1 MIGIITLFSFIY
13 TIPLFCEHT
22 WEKDDNGTIRTVQTI
37 LRKEGPVKEV
47 YYPVYRTWAN
57 FFVLFVIPTISLM
70 ILNTL
75 TIKKVTFFHQCN
87 NKPKYNNVR
96 FSCDSSHF
104 LHKLLCVWA
113 KKMLFGLF
121 QK

>member
-22 WEKDDNGTIRTVQTI
+22 WEKYRNGTIRTVQTI

-47 YYPVYRTWAN
+47 YYPVYRTGMN
-57 FFVLFVIPTISLM
+57 LFVLFVIPTISLS

-75 TIKKVTFFHQCN
+75 VIKEVFLLLLLFIYHELVPYSLFFMRVIHSFII
-87 NKPKYNNVR
+87 KI
-96 FSCDSSHF
+96 
-104 LHKLLCVWA
+104 
-113 KKMLFGLF
+113 F
-121 QK
+121 QFNGKCKNEK

>member
-37 LRKEGPVKEV
+37 LRTEGPVKGV
-47 YYPVYRTWAN
+47 YYPVYRTWMT
-57 FFVLFVIPTISLM
+57 FFVRFVIPTISLS

-75 TIKKVTFFHQCN
+75 VIKEVFLLLLLFIYHELVPYSLFFMRVIHSFII
-87 NKPKYNNVR
+87 KI
-96 FSCDSSHF
+96 
-104 LHKLLCVWA
+104 
-113 KKMLFGLF
+113 F
-121 QK
+121 QFNGKCKNEK

>member
-37 LRKEGPVKEV
+37 LRTEGPVKEV
-47 YYPVYRTWAN
+47 YYPVYRTGMN
-57 FFVLFVIPTISLM
+57 LFVLFVIPTISLS

-75 TIKKVTFFHQCN
+75 MIKEVFLLLLFIYHELVPYSLFFMRVIHSFIIKTFQFNGKCKN
-87 NKPKYNNVR
+87 EK
-96 FSCDSSHF
+96 
-104 LHKLLCVWA
+104 
-113 KKMLFGLF
+113 
-121 QK
+121 